1 MKKADKQQAE
11 EIITLLKRTHTLIK
25 KMLDANNRPAALE
38 LLEQCQSCAISLGER
53 IEAVEGENAPTIP
66 LLEGYCESTYQIYEK
81 IRQLYPVNGTQIHND
96 LARQLIQIGT
106 SIKNDIRIRTEAVFL
121 PYKASMWDSLESI
134 WKAADED
141 PECDAYVIPIPYYDK
156 NPDGSFGQLHYE
168 GDQYPDYVPITNYH
182 DYQFAERQPDM
193 IFIHNP
199 YDEYNYLTSVHP
211 FFYASNLK
219 QFTEKLVYV
228 PYFILQEP
236 DPDNE
241 NEVEN
246 IAHFCQTPGVI
257 YADKVIVQS
266 EKMRQVYIKVMTKF
280 MEGHGF
286 TKKDWEKK
294 ILGLGSPKR
303 DKALNTK
310 KEDQEIPEEWQR
322 IIRKS
327 DGSTKKVIL
336 YNTGLTAFLQHSEQ
350 YIDKMKD
357 VFRVFKETKE
367 EAALL
372 WRPHP
377 LLKNTVKTMRPAILD
392 SYEKLEGAYRRE
404 NWGIYDDSADLN
416 RAIAIC
422 DAYYGDESSVVQL
435 CQETGKPVMIQDVEM
450 IEG

>member
-53 IEAVEGENAPTIP
+53 IEAVEGENAPTVP
-66 LLEGYCESTYQIYEK
+66 LLEDYCESAYQIYEK
-81 IRQLYPVNGTQIHND
+81 IRQPYPVNGTQIHND

-168 GDQYPDYVPITNYH
+168 GDQYPAYVPITNYH

-219 QFTEKLVYV
+219 QFTE
-228 PYFILQEP
+228 
-236 DPDNE
+236 
-241 NEVEN
+241 
-246 IAHFCQTPGVI
+246 
-257 YADKVIVQS
+257 
-266 EKMRQVYIKVMTKF
+266 
-280 MEGHGF
+280 
-286 TKKDWEKK
+286 
-294 ILGLGSPKR
+294 
-303 DKALNTK
+303 
-310 KEDQEIPEEWQR
+310 
-322 IIRKS
+322 
-327 DGSTKKVIL
+327 
-336 YNTGLTAFLQHSEQ
+336 
-350 YIDKMKD
+350 
-357 VFRVFKETKE
+357 
-367 EAALL
+367 
-372 WRPHP
+372 
-377 LLKNTVKTMRPAILD
+377 
-392 SYEKLEGAYRRE
+392 
-404 NWGIYDDSADLN
+404 
-416 RAIAIC
+416 
-422 DAYYGDESSVVQL
+422 
-435 CQETGKPVMIQDVEM
+435 
-450 IEG
+450 